1 MKLDINNFTRSPF
14 DNSSLIDDEGILIR
28 TYNPPYIDKGS
39 CELHTLREGETL
51 QGLAAFIYGDSGLW
65 YIIAEANNILNPFKE
80 LEPSMILLIPTN
92 YVI

>member
-28 TYNPPYIDKGS
+28 TYNPPYIDRSS

-51 QGLAAFIYGDSGLW
+51 QGIAAFRYGDSGLW

-80 LEPSMILLIPTN
+80 LEPGMILLIPTN